1 MEDNLK
7 DTYVKYIKKQI
18 AYTLSNLESLDKTIS
33 TLELQNE
40 QFVLD
45 FYDKINEISV
55 RK

>member
-1 MEDNLK
+1 MTEEVLK
-7 DTYVKYIKKQI
+7 WIMKGC
-18 AYTLSNLESLDKTIS
+18 LEVLEGIDREVSKSL
-33 TLELQNE
+33 LQNE

>member
-1 MEDNLK
+1 MEDNYKEFLQ
-7 DTYVKYIKKQI
+7 KQMDCI
-18 AYTLSNLESLDKTIS
+18 IFNLEILDKSIDS
-33 TLELQNE
+33 AELQNE